1 MALAIRLMDE
11 LCLRVGN
18 KKYEKENQTYG
29 LTTLRKKHIKEESN
43 GLTIKYKA
51 KSGKFRALNV
61 EQTSV
66 KLSII

>member
-1 MALAIRLMDE
+1 MTLAIRLMDE

-29 LTTLRKKHIKEESN
+29 LTTLRKKQIKEESN

-51 KSGKFRALNV
+51 KVVNTV
-61 EQTSV
+61 H
-66 KLSII
+66 